1 MKVMPREFFEISEP
15 FNYGSFGEVYKTEID
30 GKTYCYK
37 EFKKQFPQDIIR
49 NIASFTDEEYSK
61 EFLTPL
67 YMVHSFGDTTFR
79 GYLTDYYEGLIE
91 IEDVYERAKKIL
103 LLKKAKLSIM
113 KFHKC
118 YGKIHGD
125 LNGSN
130 MLFDENDLAYLLD
143 FDSSL
148 RINQPVGSTRSF
160 SMLVEDYLKLY
171 PLDYSVDAYS
181 FNLNTLA
188 ILGKSDPFNVLEG
201 IRKGSFSIPEENIM
215 VRKLSR
221 ELLLEN
227 PRKPYSGQYII
238 DYID

>member
-1 MKVMPREFFEISEP
+1 MRVMPRECFEIDKP
-15 FNYGSFGEVYKTEID
+15 FNYGSFGNVYKTEIE

-37 EFKKQFPQDIIR
+37 EFKKEFPSDIIR
-49 NIASFTDEEYSK
+49 NISSFTDEEYSE

-67 YMVHSFGDTTFR
+67 YMVHTFGKASFS
-79 GYLTDYYEGLIE
+79 GYLTNYFENLIE

-103 LLKKAKLSIM
+103 LLKKAKLTIM

-118 YGKIHGD
+118 YGRIHGD

-130 MLFDENDLAYLLD
+130 MLFGENDLAYLLD

-148 RINQPVGSTRSF
+148 RISQPVGSTRSF

-188 ILGKSDPFNVLEG
+188 ILGKSDPFNVLDA
-201 IRKGSFSIPEENIM
+201 IRKGTFRISEENIM
-215 VRKLSR
+215 TRKLSR

>member
-1 MKVMPREFFEISEP
+1 MKVLPKEYFEIDKP
-15 FNYGSFGEVYKTEID
+15 FNYGSFGEVYKTTID
-30 GKTYCYK
+30 GQSYCYK
-37 EFKKQFPQDIIR
+37 EFKKQFSKDIIR

-67 YMVHSFGDTTFR
+67 YMVHAFGDSSFC
-79 GYLTDYYEGLIE
+79 GYLTKYYDELFE
-91 IEDVYERAKKIL
+91 IEDVYERARKIM
-103 LLKKAKLSIM
+103 LLKKAKLSIL

-118 YGKIHGD
+118 YGRIHGD

-130 MLFDENDLAYLLD
+130 MLFDNANLAYLLD

-148 RINQPVGSTRSF
+148 RIGQPVGNTRSF

-171 PLDYSVDAYS
+171 PLDYSVDAFS

-188 ILGKSDPFNVLEG
+188 ILDKSDPFSVIG
-201 IRKGSFSIPEENIM
+201 KIQKGNFELPEENLM

-227 PRKPYSGQYII
+227 PRKPYSGEYII